1 MKLGDIH
8 PPSKVVESMHQQV
21 SAERTKRAQILESE
35 GNNLKCRL
43 YWGFAAE
50 INLLV

>member
-1 MKLGDIH
+1 MAFHNLGDIH

-35 GNNLKCRL
+35 GNLWDL
-43 YWGFAAE
+43 F
-50 INLLV
+50 IIIIFLIV